1 MASHL
6 LSVEHVSKSFGA
18 TQALR
23 DVNFSID
30 KGTIHSLLG
39 RNGAGKSTVVNI
51 IAGIYRQT
59 SGSVLLDGEDI
70 TPFSVFDRQD
80 MGIKIVP
87 QHASIVPNLTV
98 GENVF
103 MGVWPLGKKGFVDWK
118 TLHREAE
125 AELARYNLPVGTRV
139 KVRSLNGVDQRK
151 VNIIRAMH
159 GGAKLIILDEPT
171 TALSSDERRELFV
184 FVNELKAKG
193 TAFIFISH
201 YLQEVV
207 ELSDKVTVIRDG
219 MAFSGGEAGEFQEE
233 RLAHLIAGENVEL
246 ARRGAKSS
254 GKGRVVLSCGNVS
267 GPVLKKVSVE
277 LREGEITGVVG
288 FPSSGAR
295 ELCRTIFG
303 LEKMHSGSITVNGR
317 KITGTTTPAEAMAN
331 GVAYLSNDRHK
342 EGIVGLMPIAD
353 NISFPILYT
362 KLKTRSGFLNK
373 RRANETARLY
383 FKQLNIKAN
392 SILDKLA
399 SLSGGNQQ
407 KVVYAKTLSSDPG
420 ILILDEPTI
429 GIDIKSREEIIASI
443 DAIANER
450 KTSVVY
456 LTNDFDEL
464 IRIVDRIL
472 FFQDGMLMRDIPND
486 NLSHEDVVRIRD
498 EVKEQTQHTAAA
510 SAG

>member
-1 MASHL
+1 MGERL
-6 LSVEHVSKSFGA
+6 LSVENVSKSFGA

-23 DVNFSID
+23 DVSFTID
-30 KGTIHSLLG
+30 KGCIHSLLG

-51 IAGIYRQT
+51 IAGIHRQT
-59 SGSVLLDGEDI
+59 SGNVLLEGKDI
-70 TPFSVFDRQD
+70 SHLSVFERQE

-103 MGVWPLGKKGFVDWK
+103 MGVWPRTAAGFVDWK
-118 TLHREAE
+118 TLHREARE
-125 AELARYNLPVGTRV
+125 ELDRYNLPVSTKV
-139 KVRSLNGVDQRK
+139 KVNKLNGVDQRK

-171 TALSSDERRELFV
+171 TALSSDERQELFT
-184 FVNELKAKG
+184 FVGELKAKG

-207 ELSDKVTVIRDG
+207 ELSDAATVIRDG
-219 MAFSGGEAGEFQEE
+219 MAFSGGEAGDFQEE
-233 RLAHLIAGENVEL
+233 HLAHLIVGENVEL
-246 ARRGAKSS
+246 SQRGARPTP
-254 GKGRVVLSCGNVS
+254 GAPVALACRNVS
-267 GPVLKKVSVE
+267 GPVLRDVSVE
-277 LREGEITGVVG
+277 LREGEITGLVG

-303 LEKMHSGSITVNGR
+303 LEKMHAGSITVGG
-317 KITGTTTPAEAMAN
+317 KDSFSSTTPSKAMAD
-331 GVAYLSNDRHK
+331 GIAYLSYDRHK

-362 KLKTRSGFLNK
+362 KLRKPSGFLDK
-373 RRANETARLY
+373 RKAREIALHY
-383 FKQLNIKAN
+383 FGLLNVKAS
-392 SILDKLA
+392 SIRDKLA

-407 KVVYAKTLSSDPG
+407 KVVYAKTLSSEPR
-420 ILILDEPTI
+420 ILMLDEPTI
-429 GIDIKSREEIIASI
+429 GIDIKSREEIIANI
-443 DAIANER
+443 DKTARE
-450 KTSVVY
+450 KGTSVVY

-472 FFQDGMLMRDIPND
+472 FFQDGMLMRDVPND
-486 NLSHEDVVRIRD
+486 GLTHEDVIRIRD
-498 EVKEQTQHTAAA
+498 EVKDEAKEVAL
-510 SAG
+510 AGTV